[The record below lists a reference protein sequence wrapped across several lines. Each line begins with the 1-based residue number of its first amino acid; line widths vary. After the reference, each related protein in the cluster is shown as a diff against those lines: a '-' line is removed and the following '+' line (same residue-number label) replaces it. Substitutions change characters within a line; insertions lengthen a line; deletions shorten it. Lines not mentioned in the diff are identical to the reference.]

1 MADQVTAKD
10 SGVKFTPHPE
20 GQFVAVC
27 RDVINLGERVE
38 QFQNKPPRIVEKCA
52 IVFQTG
58 EKNPDTGELHIV
70 SAEFTVSMNEKAGLR
85 LLLEAWRGKSYTEEQ
100 AEEGVPVHKLEG
112 QAALVS
118 VEHKKSSGGRLY
130 AKIKTIAGLPK
141 GLTAPALND
150 YTRAEFWTKRKE
162 EYASEVS
169 KFREMHAPLKPRD
182 TSFEDFP
189 EALDAEDDDLPF

>member
-38 QFQNKPPRIVEKCA
+38 QYQNNPPRIVEKCA
-52 IVFQTG
+52 LVFQTT
-58 EKNPDTGELHIV
+58 ERNADTGEPHIV

-85 LLLEAWRGKSYTEEQ
+85 LLLEAWRGKSYTDEQ
-100 AEEGVPVHKLEG
+100 AEAGVPVHKLVG
-112 QAALVS
+112 QAALIS
-118 VEHKKSSGGRLY
+118 VEHKKSAGGRTY
-130 AKIKTIAGLPK
+130 AKIKTIAGVPK
-141 GLTAPALND
+141 GLEVPAMNG
-150 YTRAEFWTKRKE
+150 YERAEFWTKRKE
-162 EYASEVS
+162 EYAAEVS
-169 KFREMHAPLKPRD
+169 KHRAAHAPPKGRD
-182 TSFEDFP
+182 NDFSDFR